1 MRSAAHPRLVAVGVE
16 EEFHIV
22 DLATRRL
29 TGQADRLMGQLPAD
43 RFSWEMQ
50 RSVVEANSR
59 SWVGLT
65 ELAED
70 IAGEPRRRGCI
81 APGALY
87 PCPDLP
93 ETGPSQRRTGWH
105 RAGTARTERTCH
117 EPLSRQRTTAAC
129 RRAGLL
135 DLR

>member
-1 MRSAAHPRLVAVGVE
+1 MRSAIHSRLVAAGVE

-29 TGQADRLMGQLPAD
+29 TGQADRLMGQLPAG

-59 SWVGLT
+59 PWAGLA

-70 IAGEPRRRGCI
+70 IAGLRQAAIAAAEPSGWASWPPGRCRWPTPARSRSLPIRGMSTS
-81 APGALY
+81 GAS
-87 PCPDLP
+87 
-93 ETGPSQRRTGWH
+93 TGCWSV
-105 RAGTARTERTCH
+105 
-117 EPLSRQRTTAAC
+117 SS
-129 RRAGLL
+129 
-135 DLR
+135 

>member
-1 MRSAAHPRLVAVGVE
+1 MRSAVHSRLVAVGVE

-29 TGQADRLMGQLPAD
+29 TGQADWLMGQLPAD

-59 SWVGLT
+59 PWASLT

-70 IAGEPRRRGCI
+70 IAGLRQGGG
-81 APGALY
+81 APG
-87 PCPDLP
+87 
-93 ETGPSQRRTGWH
+93 GPPRGGAPAGGP
-105 RAGTARTERTCH
+105 RAPPA
-117 EPLSRQRTTAAC
+117 P
-129 RRAGLL
+129 
-135 DLR
+135 